1 MYDTTRESQAILA
14 NILEKLGTAALPTEQ
29 AKPQMPPLEADQE
42 SIASTGSMDSNQ
54 QTCPYS
60 PMSALQQYASDDF
73 GLTVLKT
80 EFENKYP
87 NVD

>member
-1 MYDTTRESQAILA
+1 MYDTTRESQIILA
-14 NILEKLGTAALPTEQ
+14 NILDKIGTAALPTVQ
-29 AKPQMPPLEADQE
+29 AKTQMPPLETDQE
-42 SIASTGSMDSNQ
+42 SIASTGSMDSDP
-54 QTCPYS
+54 QTCPFS

-73 GLTVLKT
+73 GLTVLKN